1 VNHAYPLIDL
11 GGTGQPMH
19 IAVANGFPA
28 QIYQPALAPLMSR
41 YHLISLTPR
50 PLWAAPGDPA
60 DVTSWEKLADDLL
73 AGLRAH
79 DLTDV
84 IAVGHSLGAVASM
97 LAALREPERF
107 RALILLDPTFLPP
120 NITTLLWFLKAFKR
134 LDVVPLI
141 RGTRLR
147 RSRFK
152 SIEEAYAYWRSKR
165 LFNDWSDDTLRL
177 YAENITLSDG
187 NGGIEL
193 AWTPEWEASIY
204 EAILTDWPQ
213 RLRTFSGRP
222 PVLAIRGA
230 HTDTFTRWSAAIFQS
245 ILPEATVKVIEGHG
259 HLFPQSAPQA
269 TRQIIEA
276 WLGEQRV
283 ESKKRESNSQKN
295 VHLS

>member
-1 VNHAYPLIDL
+1 VKHTTPLIDF

-28 QIYQPALAPLMSR
+28 QVYQPALAPFTAR
-41 YHLISLTPR
+41 YRLISLPPR
-50 PLWAAPGDPA
+50 PLWHTPGSPA
-60 DVTSWEKLADDLL
+60 DLTSWDQITDDLL

-79 DLTDV
+79 DLKDV
-84 IAVGHSLGAVASM
+84 IAVGHSLGAVVSM

-120 NITTLLWFLKAFKR
+120 NITSLLWLMKTFKR
-134 LDVVPLI
+134 LDLVPLI

-152 SIEEAYAYWRSKR
+152 DVEEAYSYWRGKQ
-165 LFNDWSDDTLRL
+165 LFRDWSDDTLRL

-213 RLRTFSGRP
+213 RLRTFSGHP
-222 PVLAIRGA
+222 SVLAIRGE
-230 HTDTFTRWSAAIFQS
+230 TTNTFTRWSAAIFQS
-245 ILPEATVKVIEGHG
+245 VLPEATVKVIKGHG
-259 HLFPQSAPQA
+259 HLFPQSAPQI
-269 TRQIIEA
+269 TREIIEE
-276 WLGEQRV
+276 WLGEQKV
-283 ESKKRESNSQKN
+283 ESKK
-295 VHLS
+295 